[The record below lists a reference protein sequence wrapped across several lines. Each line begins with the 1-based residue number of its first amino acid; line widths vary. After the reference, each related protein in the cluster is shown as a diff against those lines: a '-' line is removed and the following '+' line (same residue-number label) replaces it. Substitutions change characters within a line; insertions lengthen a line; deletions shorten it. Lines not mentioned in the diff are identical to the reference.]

1 MYTDTNKHACTMVLY
16 ITIRFSIHSN
26 AGLGWNPMERNKEIS
41 EYSSN
46 GDISTAHLIWMFA
59 GLQLKGNLLYCLAEK
74 ECYLE
79 LHVVTDVSF
88 SPNIHMNRM

>member
-1 MYTDTNKHACTMVLY
+1 MPHVHSHKHTCTMVLY

-46 GDISTAHLIWMFA
+46 EDISTAHLIWMFA
-59 GLQLKGNLLYCLAEK
+59 GLSLKGNLL
-74 ECYLE
+74 
-79 LHVVTDVSF
+79 
-88 SPNIHMNRM
+88 